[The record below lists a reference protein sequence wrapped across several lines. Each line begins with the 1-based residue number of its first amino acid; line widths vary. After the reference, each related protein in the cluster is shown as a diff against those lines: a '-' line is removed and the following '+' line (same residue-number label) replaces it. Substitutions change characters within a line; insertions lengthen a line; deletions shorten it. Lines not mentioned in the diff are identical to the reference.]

1 MRWVVLVVVLGASI
15 GALALG
21 AWLGRRG
28 PAEAEARPPLRAT
41 LAVLV
46 GLLGVLLRW
55 LLHTVPP
62 LEDALFP
69 WDDWALVAPWWAVPF
84 AMLALGAGSPRMSTP
99 LSRKGVLVFAAGL
112 LLALG
117 HRLWATATFDPATVT
132 GVVRPRDGVCM
143 QTTDYTCGAA
153 SAAMLVTHLGR
164 PADERTMSELCWT
177 NSLTGTDA
185 PGVRRGLRKHLG
197 PGFRVDVVRAGWGD
211 LQRHAPCLVVVKFGA
226 IVDHWV
232 LVLEAGPD
240 DALVLDPLVGRG
252 RRSKDELLRLWRSTL
267 VTVARG

>member
-1 MRWVVLVVVLGASI
+1 MRWVVFLLVLGASV
-15 GALALG
+15 GALGLG

-28 PAEAEARPPLRAT
+28 AEEADAPPARAT
-41 LAVLV
+41 AAVAV

-99 LSRKGVLVFAAGL
+99 LARRGVLVFALGL

-117 HRLWATATFDPATVT
+117 QRLWATATFDPATIT
-132 GVVRPRDGVCM
+132 GVVRASDGVCL

-153 SAAMLVTHLGR
+153 SAAMLATHLGR
-164 PADERTMSELCWT
+164 PADERTMCELCWT

-185 PGVRRGLRKHLG
+185 LGVRRGLRRHLG
-197 PGFRVDVVRAGWGD
+197 PGWRVDVVRAGWDD
-211 LQRHAPCLVVVKFGA
+211 LVRGAPALVVVQFGA

-232 LVLEAGPD
+232 LVLEATPA
-240 DALVLDPLVGRG
+240 DALVLDPLSGRG
-252 RRSKDELLRLWRSTL
+252 RRSKAELMKVWRSTL
-267 VTVARG
+267 VTATRE